1 MNILETATAIANHRA
16 LNGLPAGNAIVSYS
30 ALTPPLKAALTA
42 AGAVRLGSVSYHTN
56 KDGKIIREV
65 TEVYESPVNYF
76 ALPVA
81 KPVYEKDGHLIRSF
95 YSNAVYVA
103 PVDIREIIASVV
115 GNNIP
120 THVEEP
126 ARKIERDRDETGL
139 YRRFEKIASI
149 AGFQTFKF
157 VTLDGKRYCFFTV
170 PGNADYDTEVFEK
183 DELAKIDR
191 TRLWRVNIVVG
202 VIFDAKRNIETKLSC
217 LAPAVDG
224 AFFLIRLD
232 TPSEEDFFASLLGNA
247 TEHHHEVTHF
257 VLNGDWRIQNFAR
270 WEWLSVVSKMVERRD
285 ENVILIEQPDG
296 YVKNPYLSPEDI
308 LQFFGKD
315 IAFGNDGI
323 IARFDDEKHVK
334 DLRSDTVSVTPMF
347 VTKVKRYDRI
357 ERKSV
362 KQPMD
367 VFVYNDAFG
376 EPSNFYLVQGL
387 SETAIAIMARRLP
400 VPTMPFQKNKLQYVD
415 YLRAWELKSLQEFPA
430 DDDEWSAL
438 KSKLNKVIE
447 DDDFRYLKLA

>member
-1 MNILETATAIANHRA
+1 MNILETATAIANHPA

-30 ALTPPLKAALTA
+30 ALTPPLEAALKA

-56 KDGKIIREV
+56 KDGKVIREV
-65 TEVYESPVNYF
+65 TQVYESPVNYF
-76 ALPVA
+76 AIPTN

-115 GNNIP
+115 GDNIP
-120 THVEEP
+120 TYSEEP

-139 YRRFEKIASI
+139 YRRFEKIASV

-170 PGNADYDTEVFEK
+170 PRNADYETEVSDK

-202 VIFDAKRNIETKLSC
+202 VIFDAKRKIEKKLSC
-217 LAPAVDG
+217 LAPADDG

-257 VLNGDWRIQNFAR
+257 VLNGEKYVRNFAR
-270 WEWLSVVSKMVERRD
+270 WEWLSVVGNMVERRV
-285 ENVILIEQPDG
+285 ENVILVEQPDG
-296 YVKNPYLSPEDI
+296 NERKPDLSPEDI
-308 LQFFGKD
+308 VQFFGKD
-315 IAFGNDGI
+315 IAFAFDGLI
-323 IARFDDEKHVK
+323 VTFDDVRHVGK
-334 DLRSDTVSVTPMF
+334 LRSDTVSVTPMF

-367 VFVYNDAFG
+367 VFVYNDAIG
-376 EPSNFYLVQGL
+376 EPTNVLLVQGL
-387 SETAIAIMARRLP
+387 SETAIAIMHRRLR
-400 VPTMPFQKNKLQYVD
+400 VPTMPFQKNKHQYVD
-415 YLRAWELKSLQEFPA
+415 YLRTWELDKLQDFPA
-430 DDDEWSAL
+430 DEDEWSSL
-438 KSKLNKVIE
+438 KSKLNKIIE
-447 DDDFRYLKLA
+447 GDDFRYLR